1 MRILHL
7 EDDSSSA
14 TLVRAI
20 IANGDSAVEVDR
32 AQDRQSFVAALQSVP
47 YDAILSDYHL
57 PDIDAREALKIV
69 RRMAPDTPFIVVTG
83 SVGEEVA
90 LELLWEGTREIVLK
104 NRLDRLGRVVQRL
117 RAEVEAKREHRRIEE
132 ALRKSEV
139 YFRALIENSLDII
152 SVLDLDGVVRFQS
165 QSIERILGYGTIE
178 LVGRSAFELMH
189 PDDRARIISV
199 FGRLVQAPGSV
210 EMAVFRFLHANGS
223 YVTMESQG
231 IRIDDPSVGGVLVNS
246 RDVSEHKRT
255 EEALRDS
262 ESRFRAIYEGS
273 NDAVMLLT
281 EKGFFD
287 CNRRTLEM
295 FGVESKSEFVGMHPA
310 DVSPRLQPD
319 GRDSRSAA
327 QERIARAFSRGHHR
341 FEWMHRRRDGEDF
354 PAEVLLSA
362 HELAG
367 ERVLQAT
374 VRDITDRKKTEE
386 ELRRA
391 HAETE
396 QILSSISSIL
406 IGADRDDRVLR
417 WNTTSATTFGLEPD
431 HVIGRPLGECPVRW
445 DWTAV
450 GACISSCRRD
460 GQPSRHDEIRYT
472 RSDGK
477 EGFLAITVNP
487 INSPQGVY
495 LGFLLLGADITER
508 RIMESQLV
516 QALKLE
522 SIGLLAAGIAHEINT
537 PTQYVGD
544 NTRFLRD
551 AFSDLLKV
559 QESFGQLLEGCRT
572 GSVTAGQIADVDTA
586 LERADIGYLTEEIP
600 KAIQQSLEGL
610 ERVTRIVRAMKDFAH
625 PGTGE
630 KTPVDINKAIDSTAT
645 VARNEWKYVAD
656 LVTDFAPALPPV
668 PCLPGELNQVFLN
681 VIINAAH
688 AIAAARGDESAPKG
702 LITIRT
708 SRDGKWVEIRVS
720 DTGTGIPEGIRS
732 RVFDPFF
739 TTKGI
744 GKGTG
749 QGLSVSH
756 DVVVKKHGG
765 TIAFETEVG
774 KGTTFTIRLPLEAEG
789 QQAESAAAGVY

>member
-1 MRILHL
+1 MIVRILHL
-7 EDDSSSA
+7 EDDSTCAKLVQA
-14 TLVRAI
+14 TI
-20 IANGDSAVEVDR
+20 ENGELPVEVDH
-32 AQDRQSFVAALQSVP
+32 AKDRDSYVAALQRMQ
-47 YDAILSDYHL
+47 YDAILSDYYL

-69 RRMAPDTPFIVVTG
+69 RRMVPDIPFIVVTG

-90 LELLWEGTREIVLK
+90 LELLWEGASEIVLK
-104 NRLDRLGRVVQRL
+104 NRLDRLGAVVERL
-117 RAEVEAKREHRRIEE
+117 RAEVEAKKEHRRMED
-132 ALRKSEV
+132 ALRRSEI

-152 SVLDLDGVVRFQS
+152 SVLDFDGVVRFQS
-165 QSIERILGYGTIE
+165 QSIERILGYGTTE
-178 LVGRSAFELMH
+178 LVGRNAFDLVH
-189 PDDRARIISV
+189 PDDRDRVVSV
-199 FGRLVQAPGSV
+199 FGRLVQAPGTV
-210 EMAVFRFLHANGS
+210 ESTEFRFLHKNGS
-223 YVTMESQG
+223 YITMESQG
-231 IRIDDPSVGGVLVNS
+231 IRLDDPGVGGVLANS

-262 ESRFRAIYEGS
+262 ESRSRAIYEGS

-319 GRDSRSAA
+319 GRDSLSAA
-327 QERIARAFSRGHHR
+327 QERIETAFSRGHYR
-341 FEWMHRRRDGEDF
+341 FEWMHRRRNGEDF

-362 HELAG
+362 HDFAG

-406 IGADRDDRVLR
+406 IGVDRDDRVSR
-417 WNTTSATTFGLEPD
+417 WNATSASTFGLPPD
-431 HVIGRPLGECPVRW
+431 RVLGRPFGQCPVRW
-445 DWTAV
+445 DWTAIL
-450 GACISSCRRD
+450 ASISACRRD
-460 GQPSRHDEIRYT
+460 GRPARHDEIRYT
-472 RSDGK
+472 RNDGK

-487 INSPQGVY
+487 INSPEGVY
-495 LGFLLLGADITER
+495 LGFLLLGADTTER
-508 RIMESQLV
+508 RILESQLV

-559 QESFGQLLEGCRT
+559 QESFGQLLEGCRA
-572 GSVTAGQIADVDTA
+572 GSVTPDQIANVDAA

-656 LVTDFAPALPPV
+656 LVTDFAPSLPPV

-688 AIAAARGDESAPKG
+688 AIAAARGEESTPKG
-702 LITIRT
+702 LITIKT
-708 SRDGKWVEIRVS
+708 LRDGDWVEIRVS
-720 DTGTGIPEGIRS
+720 DTGTGIPEAIRS

-765 TIAFETEVG
+765 TISFETEVG
-774 KGTTFTIRLPLEAEG
+774 EGTTFIIRLPLG
-789 QQAESAAAGVY
+789 AAGYQG